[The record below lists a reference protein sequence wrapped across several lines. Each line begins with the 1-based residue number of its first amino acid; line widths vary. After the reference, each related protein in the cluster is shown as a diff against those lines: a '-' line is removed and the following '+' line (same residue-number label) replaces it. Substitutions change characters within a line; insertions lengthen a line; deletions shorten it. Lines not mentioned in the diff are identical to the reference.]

1 MQSVC
6 ADNPFQTTI
15 MYYGAR
21 CLLLLVLL
29 LLIGPARSE
38 DNELY
43 TCTLTVAVPSGRA
56 TFAVRP
62 RDPFVVKFLAAL
74 RFTRQNGLNHGSGCD
89 TAECVAKHIL
99 GEVDQGLCAQLLRHN
114 AVFVSVGE
122 SCNVAI
128 ALRDLGARSAA
139 FPFDWNLKPLDSVV
153 AMLRSNFSSPF
164 LRPESMR
171 VANVRLPKNAL
182 ESDGFK
188 DGIPR
193 NITMAVPTIDDAASI
208 LLPHDFIAASDDID
222 AGVDDRNL
230 ASARAKYERRIQR
243 LQRLLAQDA
252 THVFLVTERADY
264 QNWPS
269 ASWNPFVRLELA
281 FEHFGVDPATWFN
294 HKRFERARNA
304 LVDLFAR
311 RPNVH
316 VVTHEEASDLLTEV
330 SALEDREVSETGG
343 FGFPLN

>member
-1 MQSVC
+1 MC

-15 MYYGAR
+15 MYYGLPAR
-21 CLLLLVLL
+21 RAPPS
-29 LLIGPARSE
+29 IGPARSE

-122 SCNVAI
+122 SCNVAKRC
-128 ALRDLGARSAA
+128 ATWGMPAA

-182 ESDGFK
+182 GVMDSRTEF
-188 DGIPR
+188 R
-193 NITMAVPTIDDAASI
+193 NITT
-208 LLPHDFIAASDDID
+208 
-222 AGVDDRNL
+222 
-230 ASARAKYERRIQR
+230 
-243 LQRLLAQDA
+243 
-252 THVFLVTERADY
+252 
-264 QNWPS
+264 
-269 ASWNPFVRLELA
+269 
-281 FEHFGVDPATWFN
+281 
-294 HKRFERARNA
+294 
-304 LVDLFAR
+304 
-311 RPNVH
+311 VH
-316 VVTHEEASDLLTEV
+316 H
-330 SALEDREVSETGG
+330 
-343 FGFPLN
+343 